1 MILPSIFLILPFL
14 CTFAQRIFSL
24 HNSLNSFRMSPLFLF
39 DLAALTANLPEN
51 TGLGVGL
58 GTILAIVLSW
68 SRNSSIFWAI
78 VHAFCGWFYVIYYAF
93 TR

>member
-1 MILPSIFLILPFL
+1 
-14 CTFAQRIFSL
+14 
-24 HNSLNSFRMSPLFLF
+24 MSPLFLF
-39 DLAALTANLPEN
+39 EVSSNA
-51 TGLGVGL
+51 GLGVGL

-78 VHAFCGWFYVIYYAF
+78 VHAFCGWFYVIYYAL

>member
-1 MILPSIFLILPFL
+1 
-14 CTFAQRIFSL
+14 
-24 HNSLNSFRMSPLFLF
+24 MSPLFLF
-39 DLAALTANLPEN
+39 EVSAN
-51 TGLGVGL
+51 TGLGVSL

-78 VHAFCGWFYVIYYAF
+78 VHAFLGWIYVIYFAF